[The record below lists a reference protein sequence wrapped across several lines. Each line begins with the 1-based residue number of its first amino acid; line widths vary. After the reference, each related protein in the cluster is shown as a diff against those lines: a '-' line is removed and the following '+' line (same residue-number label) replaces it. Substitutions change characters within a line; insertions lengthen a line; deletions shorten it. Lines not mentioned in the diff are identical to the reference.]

1 MKKTRLFLL
10 IFSIVYFMGCEFK
23 PTVAPIT
30 DTDNIIM
37 TVRGP
42 IKTSEFGRVLV
53 HEHVMC
59 DFIGASKTG
68 PDRYDAD
75 HVVETMLKYLREVKS
90 RGFSSFVDCSPDY
103 IGQDAEVLSRLSKAA
118 DLHIVTNTGCYG
130 AAGDKYV
137 PVHAY
142 EETAEELAERWSRKF
157 EQGIGQSGIRPG
169 FIKTGVDA
177 GALSEIDK
185 KLVIAAAKTH
195 LRTGLTIA
203 CHTGEAQAAMEVLQ
217 TVRESKVDPG
227 ALIIVHADSIK
238 DFGVH
243 QQLAQAGAWV
253 EYDSIGARPT
263 TEHVELIKKAVEE
276 GFADRLLISHDAGW
290 YQVGEAGG
298 GNIRGYT
305 AISDKL
311 IGALKD
317 VRINDEIIDKLLIDN
332 PAKALAIRKR
342 KL

>member
-1 MKKTRLFLL
+1 ML
-10 IFSIVYFMGCEFK
+10 IFSVVYFTGCEFK
-23 PTVAPIT
+23 PTAAPIS
-30 DTDNIIM
+30 DTEDIIM
-37 TVRGP
+37 TVCGP
-42 IKTSEFGRVLV
+42 IKASEFGKALV

-68 PDRYDAD
+68 PDRYDTD
-75 HVVETMLKYLREVKS
+75 HVVETMLPYLRDVKK
-90 RGFSSFVDCSPDY
+90 RGITSFVDCSPAY
-103 IGQDAEVLSRLSKAA
+103 IGQDAEVLSRLSEAA
-118 DLHIVTNTGCYG
+118 DLHIVTNTGYYG
-130 AAGDKYV
+130 AAGDKYL
-137 PVHAY
+137 PDHAY
-142 EETAEELAERWSRKF
+142 EETAEELAERWAEKW
-157 EQGIGQSGIRPG
+157 EKGIGETGIRPG

-177 GALSEIDK
+177 GKLSEIDK
-185 KLVIAAAKTH
+185 KLVVAAAKTH
-195 LRTGLTIA
+195 LKTGLTIA
-203 CHTGEAQAAMEVLQ
+203 CHTGEAQAALEVLQ
-217 TVRESKVDPG
+217 TVRENKVDPS

-253 EYDSIGARPT
+253 EYDSIGARPIP
-263 TEHVELIKKAVEE
+263 EHVELIKKAVEA

-290 YQVGEAGG
+290 YQVGEKGG

-317 VRINDEIIDKLLIDN
+317 AGISGAVIDKLLVDN
-332 PAKALAIRKR
+332 PAEALTIRKR